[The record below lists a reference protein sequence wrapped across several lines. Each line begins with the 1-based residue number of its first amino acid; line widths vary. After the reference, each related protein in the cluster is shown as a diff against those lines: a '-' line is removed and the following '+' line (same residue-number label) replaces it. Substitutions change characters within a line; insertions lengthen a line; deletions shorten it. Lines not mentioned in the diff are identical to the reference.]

1 MADNETDIK
10 KKAIEKLLIR
20 RAKLQEALDDIA
32 TQPASYG
39 ITGSV
44 SVTNRSADE
53 IQKQITAI
61 DLQIKRLLTN
71 EPNGISLAYP
81 VYRRV
86 F

>member
-1 MADNETDIK
+1 MADNEKDIK
-10 KKAIEKLLIR
+10 TKAIERLLAR
-20 RAKLQEALDDIA
+20 RAKLQEALDDVA
-32 TQPASYG
+32 TQPASYS

-44 SVTNRSADE
+44 SVTNRSADD

-61 DLQIKRLLTN
+61 DLQIKRLITN